1 MQPVAMASSPSII
14 VRSIGL
20 VGSLSESSIIWFQLS
35 WGFLR
40 LQSAFRTRS
49 LSLSTYLVP
58 EAQSWQLSCVFLG
71 GFPKFNLSFPK
82 WVDRKGFRLGYTSEH
97 VQLSPGGYPSGC
109 ARPCH
114 FVALAARSFRKQ
126 SFRKPCLPTFL
137 HFDAPLGHLAGVI
150 VSHSDLVH
158 FMVWSLVPGSLA
170 SGSMAFV
177 AVES

>member
-82 WVDRKGFRLGYTSEH
+82 WVEWFNSWHHSASRLDFQPVSRKGFRLGYTSEH
-97 VQLSPGGYPSGC
+97 VQLSSGGYPSGR

-114 FVALAARSFRKQ
+114 FCCFGRSAF
-126 SFRKPCLPTFL
+126 PEANLPEATL
-137 HFDAPLGHLAGVI
+137 CRHLFTLMRLSAI
-150 VSHSDLVH
+150 
-158 FMVWSLVPGSLA
+158 PP
-170 SGSMAFV
+170 
-177 AVES
+177 E